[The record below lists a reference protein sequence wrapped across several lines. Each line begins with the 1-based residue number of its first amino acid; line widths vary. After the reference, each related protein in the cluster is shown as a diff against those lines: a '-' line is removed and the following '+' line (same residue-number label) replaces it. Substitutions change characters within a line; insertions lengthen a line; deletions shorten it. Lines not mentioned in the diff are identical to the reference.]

1 MILNDLATNKTLLG
15 LDDLINDLVDHS
27 QSVRQ
32 SIDDDRSE
40 ATINKDAHKKADD
53 FTRED
58 IESRRD
64 ANAFYN
70 QEEGFTYEEKQV

>member
-1 MILNDLATNKTLLG
+1 M
-15 LDDLINDLVDHS
+15 INDLVDHS
-27 QSVRQ
+27 QSVKQ

-40 ATINKDAHKKADD
+40 ASINKDNHKKADD
-53 FTRED
+53 SSRED

-64 ANAFYN
+64 ANDFYN

>member
-1 MILNDLATNKTLLG
+1 M
-15 LDDLINDLVDHS
+15 INDLVDHS

-40 ATINKDAHKKADD
+40 ATIDKDAHKKADD
-53 FTRED
+53 SSRED

-64 ANAFYN
+64 ANDFNN
-70 QEEGFTYEEKQV
+70 QEEFTNEEKQV